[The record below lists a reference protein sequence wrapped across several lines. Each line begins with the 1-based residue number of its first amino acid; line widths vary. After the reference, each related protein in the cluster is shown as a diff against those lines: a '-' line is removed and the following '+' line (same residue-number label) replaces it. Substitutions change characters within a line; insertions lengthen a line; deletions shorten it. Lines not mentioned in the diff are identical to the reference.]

1 MEYSVGDLVRVMQE
15 FFADDIGVIVG
26 YAGYEQGC
34 HWYKVADDKGTMA
47 YYPTRHIIPM
57 DPSQ

>member
-15 FFADDIGVIVG
+15 YFADDIGVIVG

-34 HWYKVADDKGTMA
+34 HWYKVSDDKGVMT
-47 YYPTRHIIPM
+47 YYPTRHLAPM
-57 DPSQ
+57 D